1 MSVKL
6 DHLDY
11 YRLPWNFADNAISWL
26 EPTTECNLRCE
37 GCYRDLEAPRH
48 KSLDEVRGELE
59 VFKRLRKSDCM
70 SIAGGDPLVY
80 PHIVE
85 LVGIIRK
92 MGWKPIIN
100 TNGVALDEPLLH
112 ELKQAG
118 VYGFTLHVDSSQG
131 RPDTRAA
138 TETELNDLRLKFARM
153 LAEAGDIACSF
164 NSTVSA
170 KTLHEVPAMVDW
182 ARQHADLV
190 QTMVFI
196 LYRSPGLS
204 GDFDFYARGEKIDL
218 DTTYKE
224 STWGGEQ
231 VLFAQDVVER
241 IREADP
247 DYEPCAYLN
256 GTANPDSFK
265 WLLGGRTVF
274 DGQTVGYMSPR
285 MMELIQT
292 FNHLFTGRYL
302 SYARP
307 RATALGKAS
316 ALLGSLVDR
325 ASRKTLGR
333 IAKRIASRPSSL
345 MRPAH
350 MQSFMVIQPVNFEAD
365 GRQDMCD
372 SCPDI
377 TVHEGKLVWS
387 CRLEELW
394 DYGDF
399 VTTVPKKNAEK

>member
-1 MSVKL
+1 
-6 DHLDY
+6 
-11 YRLPWNFADNAISWL
+11 
-26 EPTTECNLRCE
+26 
-37 GCYRDLEAPRH
+37 
-48 KSLDEVRGELE
+48 
-59 VFKRLRKSDCM
+59 M

-85 LVGIIRK
+85 LVGIIRE
-92 MGWKPIIN
+92 MGWKPIVN
-100 TNGVALDEPLLH
+100 TNGVALDEPLLR

-131 RPDTRAA
+131 RPDTQAT
-138 TETELNDLRLKFARM
+138 TETQLNDLRLKFARM

-204 GDFDFYARGEKIDL
+204 GDFDFYARGKKIDL

-224 STWGGEQ
+224 SSWGGEQ
-231 VLFAQDVVER
+231 VLFAQDVVDR

-307 RATALGKAS
+307 RATARGKTS
-316 ALLGSLVDR
+316 ALLGSLVDK

-333 IAKRIASRPSSL
+333 IVKRLAARPASL
-345 MRPAH
+345 MRRAH
-350 MQSFMVIQPVNFEAD
+350 MQSFMIIQPVNFEAD

-399 VTTVPKKNAEK
+399 VTTVPKRKEKR